1 MATNTRKPL
10 KIDYEKSS
18 LWALT
23 QEWLAKRP
31 DFHNYAAKF
40 HTTTAQLAE
49 LASQAKP
56 RLLILYHASIAW
68 RPAVDNQRSRP
79 EDLFNEM
86 MTRYS
91 RHVVVGR
98 DLDVY

>member
-1 MATNTRKPL
+1 MKRVMWIEYKGL
-10 KIDYEKSS
+10 IHEV
-18 LWALT
+18 LT

-31 DFHNYAAKF
+31 DFQNYAKRY

-49 LASQAKP
+49 MARQAKP

-68 RPAVDNQRSRP
+68 RPVVDSQRSRP
-79 EDLFNEM
+79 EELLREM
-86 MTRYS
+86 MMHYS
-91 RHVVVGR
+91 GHVVVGR